1 MNVVMLMT
9 DSNFDREYYGENSVQ
24 HQAKFFTR
32 QVDQTK
38 PSWIDMKLQINVFED
53 ESSYLQYG

>member
-1 MNVVMLMT
+1 MLMT